1 MSWNV
6 AQQLNN
12 LTYQVND
19 LANSSVANPM
29 EKVLD
34 CAGYDL
40 NNVNVIDGGVNPVVI
55 NTDNIGGIQLNGQV
69 WIGDSYL
76 QIQNI
81 QPKDALNVINA
92 SVSDANVVVGHFR
105 VDQFNNV
112 GINKLNTDTLSAQ
125 LDVNGN
131 GRITGNFIIDGQ
143 LSYGSLYPPAPP
155 TIESVSATGSGI
167 TATTTDNNVVIQ
179 NTGVLSLTGSN
190 GVSVSSSTGNI
201 TISGSG
207 VQSLTVSGGIV
218 NNGSAT
224 NPALVNSGVLGVGG
238 ARAIRSSGGQNPTIT
253 AECGY
258 GIINDQNTNLI
269 QPLTYSSYPQYNTA
283 NNIANGNPPHNNAFN
298 AGKNAITNNT
308 GYSMNF
314 VSATGDGDLVLQV
327 LFDST
332 IDVPRNIASFYVF
345 NNNSVNNMWLLFYK
359 VNANGS
365 ITNTGGFTQLGRG
378 QYIECIFTGTGSGNQ
393 YIINKHSSLTFDAP

>member
-1 MSWNV
+1 MSWNIS
-6 AQQLNN
+6 QQLNN

-40 NNVNVIDGGVNPVVI
+40 NNVNVIDGGINPVVI
-55 NTDNIGGIQLNGQV
+55 NTDNIGGIQLNSQV
-69 WIGDSYL
+69 WVGDSYL

-81 QPKDALNVINA
+81 QPKDAFNVINA
-92 SVSDANVVVGHFR
+92 SVADANIVVGHFR

-112 GINKLNTDTLSAQ
+112 GINKLNTDNLAAQ

-131 GRITGNFIIDGQ
+131 GRISGNFFIGGQ
-143 LSYGSLYPPAPP
+143 LEYGSLYPPLPP
-155 TIESVSATGSGI
+155 SIESVTGSGSGI
-167 TATTTDNNVVIQ
+167 SVITTDNNVVIE
-179 NTGVLSLTGSN
+179 NTGVQSFSA
-190 GVSVSSSTGNI
+190 SS
-201 TISGSG
+201 
-207 VQSLTVSGGIV
+207 GIV
-218 NNGSAT
+218 NNGTAT

-269 QPLTYSSYPQYNTA
+269 QPLTYSSYPSYDTS

-308 GYSMNF
+308 GYSMNYI
-314 VSATGDGDLVLQV
+314 SATGAGDLVLQV

-332 IDVPRNIASFYVF
+332 INVPRNIASFYVF

-365 ITNTGGFTQLGRG
+365 ITNTGGFTQLNRG

-393 YIINKHSSLTFDAP
+393 YIINKHTSLTFDAP